1 MYIEQLLLYI
11 PGGVRVRLMPVDSDI
26 GASIQ
31 HVTGRPLVY
40 DFGAEFLEHQLLV
53 TSIWPVVENEKAVL
67 YVNVVRVNSISAKS
81 MLNKLY
87 GKQPPK

>member
-11 PGGVRVRLMPVDSDI
+11 PRGVRVCLMPIDSDI
-26 GASIQ
+26 GASIW

-40 DFGAEFLEHQLLV
+40 DFGAEFPEHQFLV
-53 TSIWPVVENEKAVL
+53 TSIYPVLVNEKPAL
-67 YVNVVRVNSISAKS
+67 YVNMVRINSICAKT